1 MEKILLLNAFITI
14 ALFLYFYQTER
25 KASYIPLIFSTLIVT
40 LINYPLIGTGNFISK
55 TLVLFVTVASVV
67 HIYLRYYHYEHYQI
81 YTKYPWILFIF
92 ALLISFAIPFVLL
105 TSKQSLY
112 QSSAY
117 LSVSIFILGLI
128 LYQLS
133 EVDRPVRW
141 FQIDSINTYRYI
153 KHPKQL
159 GEIFFAISYTLLT
172 LFLPYSGVYILLAI
186 AYIFYIKK
194 INLFKES

>member
-1 MEKILLLNAFITI
+1 MEKVLLLNIFITI
-14 ALFLYFYQTER
+14 IIFLYFYKTEL
-25 KASYIPLIFSTLIVT
+25 KTSYIPIIFSSLIVT
-40 LINYPLIGTGNFISK
+40 LINYPLIGNGNFISK

-81 YTKYPWILFIF
+81 YTIFHWLHFIF
-92 ALLISFAIPFVLL
+92 AILISIGIPYILL

-133 EVDRPVRW
+133 EVDRPIRW

-159 GEIFFAISYTLLT
+159 GEIFFAVSYMLLT
-172 LFLPYSGVYILLAI
+172 LFLPYSVVYLVIGI
-186 AYIFYIKK
+186 SYIYYIKK
-194 INLFKES
+194 SRLFKES